1 MCYDYSELFLH
12 IHAVED
18 LFISL
23 EAADY
28 LVKENVGS
36 FVAAVGASR
45 AADFPYTVTVVTAD
59 GTAVGK
65 QGIDVA
71 CVRDL
76 VHYYIHTCK

>member
-1 MCYDYSELFLH
+1 M
-12 IHAVED
+12 
-18 LFISL
+18 
-23 EAADY
+23 
-28 LVKENVGS
+28 KENVGS
-36 FVAAVGASR
+36 FVAAVEASR